1 MHIHSHVFYI
11 NNLSKHVSKWAQ
23 SKMADSELH
32 MECEEGDLAP
42 WQHATDEE
50 GEELGMK
57 MGGSER
63 PAPAPNPEEQTI
75 ILTLVPVSPSAQPLV
90 QASTHGSPGS
100 MLTSRPSPFLPQTS
114 LSPLVLTPVSSST
127 QLTQLTNVPLI
138 NSPPSGQPIILS
150 TQSLQ
155 AASTGQN
162 NQLGLILNG
171 QPITFLPGGQGA
183 KLLGQPSGMVRSLGS
198 IGAMKGLSTVQ
209 IPITLTYQSSS
220 GYQTLSRVASGG
232 ISLPSTT
239 PALHSTTPIITE
251 VVSVGASNPAA
262 AKTSSMPAYGPAQ
275 PPLQASSSRSPS
287 SRSPQAST
295 RPITSPRPLKGL
307 MGPAKPK
314 LCQRCGVH
322 YKIVN
327 ALRGFLCRCSDEI
340 ARSLKKLNSPKS
352 YKPTKCKKSASKR
365 ARSSS
370 RDSSSSSDASSAS
383 RPTKKKKKKKK
394 KGVQRE
400 PASKQRRTAV
410 QTALS
415 SPGEPPKKRGRGRP
429 RKGESLGSRGRG
441 EEGAVRPVY
450 GHAGT
455 PILEAGALG
464 KLIILVE
471 DFYYGTDRTCRLAEQ
486 PERQPGWFKCI
497 HCDKSFLNNIKLMA
511 HMRRHVELSQQHD
524 DVAANTSCQH
534 CFRHFP
540 TPYRLQ
546 GHLESVHGHYQ
557 STSKCK
563 ICEWAFASEPVFLQ
577 HMKNFH
583 RPGEMPYVCQV
594 CRFRSSF
601 YSEVMDHFQEAHS
614 DTSHLQCPYCLRVF
628 RSAANYQHHYSRHQ
642 KKTVFSCDSCR
653 LHFLFAKERAEH
665 KAQDHRTHVKP
676 RQLEGLKPGTKVTI
690 RTYAAADATHEV
702 HGSLDHPPASPQ
714 VIEVPPGPQ
723 TSKSPQRKPPE
734 SQVELLVGFQKR
746 SPVSERQNCVEC
758 AFSIPDFANH
768 FPTYVCCSLCRFRTC
783 CSRSYANHMIS
794 NHVTRKTTTK
804 YETLYTSYPRESKM
818 RCTSCGYSS
827 TIGDMMANHLTD
839 HPEHL
844 VCSFNDGP
852 DLIYDPYP
860 APSSVPSSPV
870 SGSFI
875 PLHLSSSTQVSI
887 KALLPSSRPP
897 TPAPSPP
904 AFTIRL
910 LGSMASIRDGVREGH
925 PEGQEPGKELP
936 PQGKKA
942 LLEAVARYRSSAASS
957 VSSSSSAPLHKPLTV
972 RQLSIV
978 LYALCNGLPQAS
990 LRYGARPY
998 AIRAWAQHQDRLR
1011 LLKEWRWCSDRI
1023 AEWVLS
1029 RREQQLP
1036 VNEDNL
1042 LQTAT
1047 DALEEARD
1055 IADFYEWAVEFML
1068 RHNLGLQASLASAVK
1083 PPLPRNVFES
1093 TRIFTRFVAKQ
1104 VRAQGHKPG
1113 DMAALDE
1120 LALFVD
1126 GGLLAEGSPA
1136 ALQMFGEGEA
1146 SLDVLLAACADG
1158 TLLSPVVFLRGEL
1171 PAAHETVPG
1180 SVLVEARAEGFSD
1193 AQRLQLWL
1201 SRVWG
1206 RQERTSKA
1214 LLVMD
1219 THRGH
1224 LANDFLAALSRT
1236 ATVPAVIPIGCSSR
1250 LQPLEVCVGPVLR
1263 EFLQARWRHLVAGG
1277 GGAGLGL
1284 GGLAVK
1290 VAGWLGELVACLG
1303 ERPRILARSFNI
1315 VCTPPLEEVEDEAA
1329 DISRVL
1335 TEVLI
1340 GSLEEEQLGEEEKE
1354 DEEDEKEEEGE
1365 EEDEEDEEEEENS
1378 SAGDP
1383 VRVKVEDRGRDE
1395 SAQEK
1400 REETAGEEGGREA
1413 AGRAQGESPS
1423 LQGDLQAI
1431 RQVFERDSDLE
1442 SFHGFEEKEV
1452 TPYMK
1457 TRSSASLQKN
1467 KP

>member
-11 NNLSKHVSKWAQ
+11 NNLSKRVSKWAQ

-50 GEELGMK
+50 GEEVGKK

-63 PAPAPNPEEQTI
+63 PGQALNQEEQTI

-90 QASTHGSPGS
+90 QASTHSSPGS
-100 MLTSRPSPFLPQTS
+100 MLTSRPSPFLTQTS
-114 LSPLVLTPVSSST
+114 LTPLVLTPVSSST

-138 NSPPSGQPIILS
+138 NSNTPPSGQPIILS

-162 NQLGLILNG
+162 NQLGMILNG

-183 KLLGQPSGMVRSLGS
+183 KMLGQPSSIVRSVGS
-198 IGAMKGLSTVQ
+198 IGAMKGLSAVQ

-251 VVSVGASNPAA
+251 VVSVGASDPAA
-262 AKTSSMPAYGPAQ
+262 AKTSSRPAHSPAQ
-275 PPLQASSSRSPS
+275 LPLQASS

-295 RPITSPRPLKGL
+295 RPITSPRPLKRL

-314 LCQRCGVH
+314 LCQHCGVH

-352 YKPTKCKKSASKR
+352 YKPAKCKKSSSKR
-365 ARSSS
+365 PRTSS
-370 RDSSSSSDASSAS
+370 RDSSSSDASSTS
-383 RPTKKKKKKKK
+383 RPKKKKKKS
-394 KGVQRE
+394 GQRE
-400 PASKQRRTAV
+400 PGSKQKRVLV
-410 QTALS
+410 QTLLL
-415 SPGEPPKKRGRGRP
+415 PLGGPPKKRGRGRP
-429 RKGESLGSRGRG
+429 RKGESLGSKGKG

-450 GHAGT
+450 AQAGT

-471 DFYYGTDRTCRLAEQ
+471 DFYYGTDRTCRLTEQ

-497 HCDKSFLNNIKLMA
+497 HCDKNFLNNIKLMN
-511 HMRRHVELSQQHD
+511 HMRRHVELSQQND

-628 RSAANYQHHYSRHQ
+628 RSAANYQQHYSRHQ

-665 KAQDHRTHVKP
+665 KAQDHRTHLKP

-702 HGSLDHPPASPQ
+702 QGSLDHPPASPQ

-844 VCSFNDGP
+844 ACSFSDGP
-852 DLIYDPYP
+852 DLIDDPYP
-860 APSSVPSSPV
+860 APSSVPSSLV

-887 KALLPSSRPP
+887 KPLLSSSRPP

-910 LGSMASIRDGVREGH
+910 LGSLASIRDGVREGH
-925 PEGQEPGKELP
+925 PEPGKELP

-957 VSSSSSAPLHKPLTV
+957 VSSSSSFSPLHKPLTV

-1042 LQTAT
+1042 LQTAS

-1126 GGLLAEGSPA
+1126 AGLLAEGSPA

-1158 TLLSPVVFLRGEL
+1158 TLLSPMVFLRGEL
-1171 PAAHETVPG
+1171 PASHEPIPG

-1206 RQERTSKA
+1206 QQERTSKR

-1224 LANDFLAALSRT
+1224 LANDFLAALSQT
-1236 ATVPAVIPIGCSSR
+1236 ATIPAVIPIGCSSR

-1277 GGAGLGL
+1277 GGGVGLGL

-1290 VAGWLGELVACLG
+1290 VAGWLGELVTCLG

-1329 DISRVL
+1329 DITRVL

-1340 GSLEEEQLGEEEKE
+1340 GSLEEEQLGEEEQE
-1354 DEEDEKEEEGE
+1354 GEEEEDE
-1365 EEDEEDEEEEENS
+1365 EEDEEDEEGEENS
-1378 SAGDP
+1378 SAGEP
-1383 VRVKVEDRGRDE
+1383 VQVKAEERGRDE

-1400 REETAGEEGGREA
+1400 QEETAGEEGGRKA
-1413 AGRAQGESPS
+1413 AAWRAQCESPS
-1423 LQGDLQAI
+1423 LKGDMQAI